1 MLVPIATMLAD
12 LHTAFLV
19 PAVSIPIWDQ
29 YVGLVRW
36 ALDSLAQVFHSGGIA
51 IIAFTIIIKTILL
64 PLTVQAT
71 RSAKAMQELQPKIKE
86 LQKKHAKDRQRLTQE
101 TMALYQQNRVNP
113 MAGCL
118 PMLLQIP
125 IFLGLYQGIF
135 ALSQG
140 QEGASEYWSG
150 SFLWLAN
157 GLDNADPWFILPIV
171 AGLFQ
176 FVQTRMMRPYKQGP
190 LSDPQQRMMNQ
201 VMNIMPLTVIAF
213 GWGFASGPVLY
224 WATQSLYSVAQQW
237 IITGWGSIRD
247 WFPWL
252 PEMPEH
258 RRLGYRDPEKQPKVT
273 VATGADGQP
282 VRPGGA
288 MGWLQARMDDAQ
300 TQAAARR
307 GGAPAAPAT
316 ASATSGVASTEGDAD
331 AEPQS
336 PVRMTGTNRGNRAKR
351 GKGGAYKTTKPAAAN
366 GTEAAHANGQEE
378 AEAVPASGRAIVIPR
393 KARPAAN
400 DGS

>member
-1 MLVPIATMLAD
+1 MLSMIAD
-12 LHTAFLV
+12 LYTGILV
-19 PAVSIPIWDQ
+19 PAITIPVWDQ

-36 ALDSLAQVFHSGGIA
+36 ALDSLAQVFHSGGLA

-64 PLTVQAT
+64 PLTVKST

-101 TMALYQQNRVNP
+101 TMALYQQYQVNP

-135 ALSQG
+135 SLSQG

-150 SFLWLAN
+150 PFLWLSN
-157 GLDNADPWFILPIV
+157 GLANSDPLFILPIV

-176 FVQTRMMRPYKQGP
+176 FVQTRMMRPYKQGKI
-190 LSDPQQRMMNQ
+190 SDPQQAMMNQ

-237 IITGWGSIRD
+237 IITGWGSMRD
-247 WFPWL
+247 WFEFL
-252 PEMPEH
+252 PELPEH
-258 RRLGYRDPEKQPKVT
+258 RRLGYRSPEDLAKVT
-273 VATGADGQP
+273 VVTGADGKP
-282 VRPGGA
+282 VPPAGV
-288 MGWLQARMDDAQ
+288 MGWVQSRMADAQ
-300 TQAAARR
+300 AQAESRR
-307 GGAPAAPAT
+307 GAAPAAAT
-316 ASATSGVASTEGDAD
+316 TTNGATSDNQESKAPAS
-331 AEPQS
+331 S
-336 PVRMTGTNRGNRAKR
+336 VRVTGSNRGARAKR
-351 GKGGAYKTTKPAAAN
+351 GKGGVYKSTKPATAN
-366 GTEAAHANGQEE
+366 GEPSSGNGQDEAA
-378 AEAVPASGRAIVIPR
+378 PATGTGRAVVIPR
-393 KARPAAN
+393 KARSVTAE
-400 DGS
+400 DGR